1 MSREIVAKCIS
12 LGLLLGF
19 VVLATGILI
28 WLSELSR
35 RFELSLS
42 TSLVFGGTVLLILTL
57 LASKLILAVDQ
68 HAG

>member
-1 MSREIVAKCIS
+1 MSREIVAKCVS

-19 VVLATGILI
+19 VVLATGILM

-35 RFELSLS
+35 RFGLGLS
-42 TSLVFGGTVLLILTL
+42 TSLVVGGTVLLVLTL
-57 LASKLILAVDQ
+57 LAAKLMSAVDQ